1 MKNFV
6 LSFLMII
13 QFSSLYSQ
21 SPIIAI
27 NQIGYLNNSTKN
39 AWVCGLNT
47 SGQKWY
53 IKNKKTDA
61 TLFTSTIKTPGN
73 YDEACRQNVLML
85 DFSSVHK
92 DGVYYIEIE
101 GVAKSFPFEISDYCL
116 NNVFKAGVKSYY
128 YQRSG
133 MELTAQYAG
142 IWAKPA
148 SHTADGYL
156 YSSYQNSKII
166 KGDYRNCN
174 GGWYDAGDFGKKIVP
189 ASVALY
195 PFLKLAEFY
204 PKIVEGSPIDIPN
217 KNKKLPDL
225 LAEAKWELD
234 WFFTMQE
241 KNGGVHH
248 LIVTPE
254 FYIGPAQNDPQTRYI
269 LTVSTSAT
277 ADYAATMA
285 LASKVYRKYLPIYA
299 DSCLASAEKAWDFLK
314 ITPDIYPQDGYA
326 DPPGI
331 NGTGAYG
338 DSNDKDE
345 RLWAAAE
352 LFAATEKKEYRQFF
366 ENNYTGFSISAA
378 GSWQSTANYAF
389 YTWIQATEKEP
400 GNTISSSVK
409 SSILSWANSVE
420 SSSKKRGFGVSLDK
434 NSYFWGSNSN
444 VLNVGMEMLI
454 IDRLFKTEKYS
465 TVALNQLNYIL
476 GCNSLNLCFL
486 SGYGSK
492 SVKDPHQC
500 INSYDHLEEAPPG
513 FIPGGPNSYI
523 NKWDIGLYDY
533 VTKNSLPPA
542 KCYLDNHASFSS
554 NEVCVCYNSGLVF
567 LSGFFYQLKPVYL
580 K

>member
-1 MKNFV
+1 MKQFV
-6 LSFLMII
+6 LSILMII
-13 QFSSLYSQ
+13 HFSSLFAQ
-21 SPIIAI
+21 SSIIAV
-27 NQIGYLNNSTKN
+27 NQIGYLNNGTKN
-39 AWVCGLNT
+39 AWVCGLTT
-47 SGQKWY
+47 SGQKWHV
-53 IKNKKTDA
+53 KNKKSNVIV
-61 TLFTSTIKTPGN
+61 FTSTIKSPGS
-73 YDEACRQNVLML
+73 YDDTCQQNVLML
-85 DFSSVHK
+85 DFSSVHD
-92 DGVYYIEIE
+92 DGVYYIEVE
-101 GVAKSFPFEISDYCL
+101 GVAKSFPFQISNYCW

-133 MELTAQYAG
+133 TELTAEYAG

-148 SHTADGYL
+148 SHTADAYL
-156 YSSYQNSKII
+156 YSGYKNPKII
-166 KGDYRNCN
+166 KGDYRKST

-204 PKIVEGSPIDIPN
+204 PEIAEGSNIDIPN
-217 KNKKLPDL
+217 KFKELPDL

-234 WFFTMQE
+234 WFFTMQQN
-241 KNGGVHH
+241 NGGVHH
-248 LIVTPE
+248 LIVTPD
-254 FYIGPAQNDPQTRYI
+254 FYMGPAQNDPQTRYI
-269 LTVSTSAT
+269 LTVSTAAT

-285 LASKVYRKYLPIYA
+285 LASKVYRKYLPAYA
-299 DSCLASAEKAWDFLK
+299 DSCLVAAEKAWGFLK
-314 ITPDIYPQDGYA
+314 NTPNIFPAGGYA

-331 NGTGAYG
+331 NGTGAYN

-352 LFAATEKKEYRQFF
+352 LFAATAKSEYRHYF
-366 ENNYTGFSISAA
+366 ENNYSGFSISSAS
-378 GSWQSTANYAF
+378 GWQSTANYAF
-389 YTWIQATEKEP
+389 YTWIQATAKEP
-400 GNTISSSVK
+400 GNTISNSVK
-409 SSILSWANSVE
+409 SRILSWADSVE

-454 IDRLFKTEKYS
+454 INHLLKTEKYS
-465 TVALNQLNYIL
+465 AVALNQLNYIL

-486 SGYGSK
+486 SGYGSNG
-492 SVKDPHQC
+492 VKDPHQC
-500 INSYDHLEEAPPG
+500 INSYDKLVEAPPG

-523 NKWDIGLYDY
+523 DKWDKALYDY
-533 VTKNSLPPA
+533 VTINKLPPA

-567 LSGFFYQLKPVYL
+567 LSGFFYQVKPVYL